1 MGYQDKEKKME
12 NPDVVHKVC
21 DGPWLHQTERT
32 VHATA
37 PRLYSVPNSH
47 PALLICFNSF
57 LFSSL
62 WLNTKGPRPD
72 QVKKSVG
79 PSSRNSWAGQTYI
92 LSGTKDGSGQA
103 KEP

>member
-1 MGYQDKEKKME
+1 MGDQDKEKSME
-12 NPDVVHKVC
+12 KPDVVHKVC

-37 PRLYSVPNSH
+37 PRLCSVPKSH

-62 WLNTKGPRPD
+62 WLNTKVCLRPD
-72 QVKKSVG
+72 QVRKSVG
-79 PSSRNSWAGQTYI
+79 PLGRTSLAGRIQY
-92 LSGTKDGSGQA
+92 LSG
-103 KEP
+103 